1 MQIHVA
7 ALTHPH
13 SPQEFSP
20 DALSAQAFRQK
31 ILVKST
37 TPKECGLLAFDWYS
51 LFQQNLN
58 SVENIVN
65 NLLWHF
71 QTEHVCRTCRVT
83 EAICFKTNNGS
94 CFQNHK
100 VTLSVLHSAVCQAAA
115 PKHNQ
120 PLVTTCLT
128 MMPRNYGFPGARCII
143 GPISCLTELPIPQG
157 CLQTGIWGQLK
168 LQKQK
173 PSTEACFGSH
183 APCTFLSKTGAHFPR
198 PSYCLSSGSF
208 LPISL

>member
-1 MQIHVA
+1 M
-7 ALTHPH
+7 
-13 SPQEFSP
+13 
-20 DALSAQAFRQK
+20 
-31 ILVKST
+31 
-37 TPKECGLLAFDWYS
+37 
-51 LFQQNLN
+51 
-58 SVENIVN
+58 N

-94 CFQNHK
+94 RFQNHK